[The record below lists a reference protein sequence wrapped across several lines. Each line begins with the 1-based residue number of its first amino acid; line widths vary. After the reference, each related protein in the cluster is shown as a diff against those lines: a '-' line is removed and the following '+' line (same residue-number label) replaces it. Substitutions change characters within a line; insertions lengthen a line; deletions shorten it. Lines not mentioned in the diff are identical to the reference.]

1 MCTLSASRQLLVPL
15 QYVALAVIV
24 TSCIRS
30 NSSRSVLHPFRD
42 GDTRTQR
49 LFSHQLTTEAGW
61 LIDWHAINAN
71 NANMDQFN
79 HALLIAHAGE
89 HEPIRDVLA
98 STLHPAGQ
106 SPTAGGVAG
115 LDLTAQIRQLRSTA
129 FPRSSKE
136 ATQKP
141 STASSR
147 RRPTLD
153 RESQQNSGL
162 E

>member
-1 MCTLSASRQLLVPL
+1 MCTLSAARQLLVPL
-15 QYVALAVIV
+15 QYAALAVIV

-49 LFSHQLTTEAGW
+49 LFFHQLTTEAGW

-71 NANMDQFN
+71 MDQLK
-79 HALLIAHAGE
+79 HARLIAHAGN

-98 STLHPAGQ
+98 PTLHPAGQ
-106 SPTAGGVAG
+106 SRTAGGVAG
-115 LDLTAQIRQLRSTA
+115 LDLTAQIRQLRSAA
-129 FPRSSKE
+129 FPRPSKE

-141 STASSR
+141 STTSSR
-147 RRPTLD
+147 RRPPALG
-153 RESQQNSGL
+153 REAQQNPGL